1 MLCWLVFFDCLV
13 IVKELLLRDFP
24 FDAVRVVAA
33 MLWLID
39 ESGGGGG
46 FRLF

>member
-1 MLCWLVFFDCLV
+1 MCLG
-13 IVKELLLRDFP
+13 IVKKLLLRDFP
-24 FDAVRVVAA
+24 IDALGVVAA

-39 ESGGGGG
+39 ESGDGG